1 MQMGELAAEKE
12 KLQEKLRSLT
22 DSNQRTIRSLEGRI
36 QTLQDDLEVTRSEM
50 KAVQSEYDGYKVSN
64 WEGFNN
70 SLGGSNNLWVVD
82 QIFCGCY

>member
-1 MQMGELAAEKE
+1 MQMGELAAERE

-50 KAVQSEYDGYKVSN
+50 KAVQSEYDGYKVSKR
-64 WEGFNN
+64 
-70 SLGGSNNLWVVD
+70 GGSNNSMM
-82 QIFCGCY
+82 YTR